1 MESSA
6 RCSSEH
12 VALERSLVEGL
23 VVLTLAEPPCTASSG
38 VGKSGVQR
46 PTSRDSQQPNGHV
59 PFSSASR
66 DITWIPRSRLHC
78 ECSCGRNG
86 LLVTF
91 SVSVTNPPGK
101 TTQKK
106 DLLGPSREVWE
117 LEVGQSRSHHGGPEA
132 ERSMLVLVSFLLCP
146 FGSLQAPSLWDV
158 STQLKVG
165 LHPFVHPSW
174 KCP

>member
-1 MESSA
+1 MESRGS
-6 RCSSEH
+6 CSSEH

-23 VVLTLAEPPCTASSG
+23 VVLTLAEPPCTAFSG

-46 PTSRDSQQPNGHV
+46 PASRDSQQPNSH
-59 PFSSASR
+59 SLQLC
-66 DITWIPRSRLHC
+66 I
-78 ECSCGRNG
+78 CGRNE

-106 DLLGPSREVWE
+106 DLLGPSWEVWK
-117 LEVGQSRSHHGGPEA
+117 LEVGQSRSPHGGPEA

-146 FGSLQAPSLWDV
+146 FGSLQAPSLWDL
-158 STQLKVG
+158 SAQLKVG
-165 LHPFVHPSW
+165 VIPSFILPGNALD
-174 KCP
+174 CT